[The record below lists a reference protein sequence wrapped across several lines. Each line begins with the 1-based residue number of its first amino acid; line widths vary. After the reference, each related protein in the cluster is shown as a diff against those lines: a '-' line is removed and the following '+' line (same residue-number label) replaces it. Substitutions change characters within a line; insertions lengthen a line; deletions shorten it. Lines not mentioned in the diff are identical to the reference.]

1 MLVLP
6 QGPLHCKE
14 TNASLSIWG
23 FGDGG
28 GFFFQVFISK
38 YMEVRG
44 QLGRSQLS
52 PFSIWV
58 SDLAARALT
67 QSPFSG
73 PFENCSSSL
82 IFPMENVSKVQC
94 HKMEDDLIINLY

>member
-6 QGPLHCKE
+6 QGPLHRKE

-23 FGDGG
+23 FGGGG
-28 GFFFQVFISK
+28 GFFFQVFISM

-58 SDLAARALT
+58 LGFKFGFQIWQQDLLLRVTSVILLKT
-67 QSPFSG
+67 VLP
-73 PFENCSSSL
+73 L
-82 IFPMENVSKVQC
+82 
-94 HKMEDDLIINLY
+94 